1 MTVAT
6 PKIRISNLELLRL
19 IAMFG
24 VLIVHTDFGVLGFP
38 DKEELTTTP
47 LYSIIR
53 TLIEFIAIVAVNV
66 FVLISGWFGITFRWR
81 GLCNLLFQCF
91 FFFFG
96 ISFTLVAL
104 GLLDV
109 TSWGGAFYKC
119 LMFSDNAWFVKCY
132 IGMYIFAPV
141 MNAFV
146 ENANRQIFKRFLIC
160 FFVFQSLYG
169 WFSNGAAF
177 IEDGYSAF
185 SFMGLY
191 LLARYI
197 RKYQP
202 EIVKW
207 NGKIDFSVY
216 LVISIISA
224 MIFIGSNLLDKPFF
238 GVLMFKY
245 TNPFTIAAAMYLLL
259 AFTKWR
265 FTNNVVNSIAAS
277 CFAVYLMHFIIFPT
291 YMREWI
297 QGIAEHYSGISVFLG
312 LFLLLLA
319 FFGVAIAIDRIR
331 LLIWAK
337 LILPHFSK

>member
-1 MTVAT
+1 MIVTT
-6 PKIRISNLELLRL
+6 TKIRLSNLELLRL

-24 VLIVHTDFGVLGFP
+24 VLIVHTDFGALGFP
-38 DKEELTTTP
+38 DKEELTATP
-47 LYSIIR
+47 LYSTIR

-66 FVLISGWFGITFRWR
+66 FVLISGWFGITFKWR

-91 FFFFG
+91 FFFSVITF
-96 ISFTLVAL
+96 SLAAL
-104 GLLDV
+104 GKLDV
-109 TSWGGAFYKC
+109 TNWGALYKC

-132 IGMYIFAPV
+132 IGMYIFAPI

-146 ENANRQIFKRFLIC
+146 ESADRLIFKRVLIC

-177 IEDGYSAF
+177 IEEGYSAF

-197 RKYQP
+197 HIYQP
-202 EIVKW
+202 EIAKW
-207 NGKIDFSVY
+207 SGKTDLFVY
-216 LVISIISA
+216 LAISIMSA
-224 MIFIGSNLLDKPFF
+224 VIFMGSNLLDKPFF
-238 GVLMFKY
+238 GILMFKY
-245 TNPFTIAAAMYLLL
+245 TNPLTIAAAMHLLL

-265 FTNNVVNSIAAS
+265 FTSKVINSIAAS

-291 YMREWI
+291 YMRGWI
-297 QGIAEHYSGISVFLG
+297 QEIAEHYSGILEFLG

-319 FFGVAIAIDRIR
+319 FFGMAIAIDRIR
-331 LLIWAK
+331 LLLWNK
-337 LILPHFSK
+337 LISPHFNK